1 MGTRASLQ
9 TYTPDRQI
17 GLNQIEGFLRILE
30 NTDEELSTWKADS
43 VISRL
48 NNQPLGQ
55 AFPLNASLCSLFSQ
69 LRTWNDRT
77 GGAFDPAV
85 GTLAEAWGLHTGG
98 RHPTARELEAALE
111 TTGFRHL
118 SLDAEACLVVRNRA
132 TLIDVGAFGKGDAL
146 DRVWNYAVD
155 AGVDGWM
162 IDLGGQIMVRGAG
175 PDGEAW
181 SIDLAGP
188 LNRTKPALTL
198 VLRDGSLATSGGSER
213 DLGTGDARIGHTL
226 NPETGQPVRADYTV
240 TVWHREALV
249 ADILST
255 ALFVMG
261 VEEGLDWA
269 QTHGIAATFLIPDD
283 AGHVEVRASSLFE
296 EMFLEN

>member
-9 TYTPDRQI
+9 TYTPDRQT
-17 GLNQIEGFLRILE
+17 GLNQIERFLRILE
-30 NTDEELSTWKADS
+30 DTERELSTWQADS
-43 VISRL
+43 LISRL
-48 NNQPLGQ
+48 NTQPVGQ
-55 AFPLNASLCSLFSQ
+55 PFSLNAPLCGLFSQ

-85 GTLAEAWGLHTGG
+85 GTLAVAWGLHTGG
-98 RHPTARELEAALE
+98 RQPTARELQAALE

-188 LNRTKPALTL
+188 LNRAKPALTL

-213 DLGTGDARIGHTL
+213 DLGTGDARIGHIL

-255 ALFVMG
+255 ALYVMG
-261 VEEGLDWA
+261 VDEGLVWA
-269 QTHGIAATFLIPDD
+269 ETHGIAATFLMPDD
-283 AGHVEVRASSLFE
+283 AGRVEVRASSVFE
-296 EMFLEN
+296 EMFLRD